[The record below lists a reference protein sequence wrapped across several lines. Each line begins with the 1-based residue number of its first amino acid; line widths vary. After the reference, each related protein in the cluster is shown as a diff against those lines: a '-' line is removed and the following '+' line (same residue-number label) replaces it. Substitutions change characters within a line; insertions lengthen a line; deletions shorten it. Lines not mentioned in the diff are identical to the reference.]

1 MLIKLY
7 KHSKCFTKRSLYTG
21 KKQVKICTANTLLIA
36 MCNVIQTRHKQMVQQ
51 QAFTNTHHRYV

>member
-36 MCNVIQTRHKQMVQQ
+36 TRKVIQTRHKQIVLQWP
-51 QAFTNTHHRYV
+51 FTNTNNRYV